1 MEDLL
6 PDATDPLDTKP
17 LERNDDQSMVGRPVG
32 PYRIEREVGRGGMG
46 TVYEAWRADGAFQ
59 HRVALK
65 LIKGGLDRDFVLRRF
80 RNERQIL
87 AALDHPNIGR
97 LLGGGTAQ
105 DGNPYFVMEFIEGQP
120 LYRYADVHRLNI
132 SDRLRLFIQICD
144 AVQYAHDK
152 LVIHRDIKP
161 TNILVAAS
169 GMPKLLDFG
178 IAKLLNPELVSETT
192 PQTTLGV
199 RLMTIEYA
207 SPEQVQAL
215 PVTFR
220 SDVYSLGVILY
231 ELLTGHSPYRF
242 RNLMPHE
249 VARAIIEDEPVQPS
263 MAVSRPGPGIPVGS
277 VDREAET
284 LSTIADAQPQ
294 IAAALRQELAG
305 NLDNIVLKCLRKEP
319 EHRYGSVT
327 A

>member
-1 MEDLL
+1 MEDFS
-6 PDATDPLDTKP
+6 PEVTDPLDTQP
-17 LERNDDQSMVGRPVG
+17 SAPGDDQSMLGRHVG
-32 PYRIEREVGRGGMG
+32 PYRIEREIGRGGMG
-46 TVYEAWRADGAFQ
+46 TVYEARRADGEFE
-59 HRVALK
+59 HRVAIK
-65 LIKGGLDRDFVLRRF
+65 LIKSGLDRDFVLRRF

-192 PQTTLGV
+192 PQ
-199 RLMTIEYA
+199 MTIEYA
-207 SPEQVQAL
+207 SPEQVEAK

-220 SDVYSLGVILY
+220 TDVYSLGVILY
-231 ELLTGHSPYRF
+231 ELLTGHSPYKF
-242 RNLMPHE
+242 RSLMPHE
-249 VARAIIEDEPVQPS
+249 VARAIIEDEPDLPS
-263 MAVSRPGPGIPVGS
+263 VAVARPGTSIPVS
-277 VDREAET
+277 FVDRDADT
-284 LSTIADAQPQ
+284 LSSADDA
-294 IAAALRQELAG
+294 R
-305 NLDNIVLKCLRKEP
+305 P
-319 EHRYGSVT
+319 E
-327 A
+327 

>member
-1 MEDLL
+1 MKDTQ
-6 PDATDPLDTKP
+6 AAVTDPITTETPAAADGK
-17 LERNDDQSMVGRPVG
+17 SMIGHHVG
-32 PYRIEREVGRGGMG
+32 PYRIEREIGRGGMG
-46 TVYEAWRADGAFQ
+46 TVYEAWRADGEFQ
-59 HRVALK
+59 HRVAIK
-65 LIKGGLDRDFVLRRF
+65 LINAGLDRDFVLRRF

-105 DGNPYFVMEFIEGQP
+105 DGNPYFVMEYIEGQP
-120 LYRYADVHRLNI
+120 LYQHADSQRLNI
-132 SDRLRLFIQICD
+132 SVRLRLFIQICD

-161 TNILVAAS
+161 TNILISAS
-169 GMPKLLDFG
+169 GTPKLLDFG

-220 SDVYSLGVILY
+220 SDVYSLVVILY
-231 ELLTGHSPYRF
+231 ELLTGH
-242 RNLMPHE
+242 
-249 VARAIIEDEPVQPS
+249 
-263 MAVSRPGPGIPVGS
+263 
-277 VDREAET
+277 
-284 LSTIADAQPQ
+284 
-294 IAAALRQELAG
+294 
-305 NLDNIVLKCLRKEP
+305 
-319 EHRYGSVT
+319 
-327 A
+327 